1 MHTDVLKLLRLQLMS
16 LLTLNTLL
24 FLSTTQNYISH
35 YTRYTTYSMDQMP
48 VATRSICTQ
57 VDLTEVWKMD
67 YNGQDFTGKLTYR
80 YAVVVMVVITTY
92 GPTPPG
98 YKTRA
103 G

>member
-48 VATRSICTQ
+48 VATRSDCTQ

-67 YNGQDFTGKLTYR
+67 YNGHRQTNISICRGRNGRNNDLWA
-80 YAVVVMVVITTY
+80 YAA
-92 GPTPPG
+92 
-98 YKTRA
+98 RL
-103 G
+103 